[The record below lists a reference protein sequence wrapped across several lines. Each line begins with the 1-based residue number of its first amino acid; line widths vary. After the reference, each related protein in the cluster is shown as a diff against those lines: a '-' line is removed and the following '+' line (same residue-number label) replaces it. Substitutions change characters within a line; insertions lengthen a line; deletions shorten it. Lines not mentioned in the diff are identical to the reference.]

1 MPDGNER
8 TRKEWTLFLIL
19 ASLLFLAPLFL
30 GPLYETFRNRN
41 VYLLDETPCFDGAS
55 PDAGQLGMTEKPASY
70 RVLEWKRVP
79 YLPREFNNGH
89 WFPAEYVLNFYRIR
103 MEDGKEVWAS
113 PDLLVIDGKTEVF
126 TFTQERHLPVA
137 VSSLLGLLLTFVFGS
152 RILRKP
158 FAHGGRGSAGGFVL
172 TMYLIVF
179 LKQFF
184 LAAWLYLGNSVQIRL
199 TDERAYFRIACE
211 LFHGT
216 TEAWNYTVGYP
227 LLISPVLSLT
237 GISEAGMQK
246 AGELLSACNG
256 YVIMPL
262 CTVMLGIILYH
273 FSASLRRTF
282 YILCGLSL
290 IPFVIFPYENFPR
303 NFFFIWID
311 LPSLF
316 LSYKTYYTL
325 IWSGCNALSDPAS
338 NFFILLCILLGIFR
352 ARGTWRMMFLSA
364 VFAFAC
370 LIRINNIFF
379 APLIAFLFWES
390 NKDIF
395 QEKRFTVFWD
405 AVFCLAAFLI
415 VFLIQFLVNLRDFS
429 SPFIWPYALH
439 DTASQGFQLKTLLSG
454 GMTYFVK
461 CNLLL
466 FSFGIAA
473 MIFMKEKKSRILFIL
488 WTFPLTLF
496 FSGYVCFAASP
507 IRFIL
512 PALFGF
518 AAAIGCG
525 EFWNVTWNRRTLAGA
540 AGLLLLMILA
550 YNPYFHVFISTRLYH
565 SMSNAAHMDA
575 WFLIRMA
582 ALGICLAAT
591 LLAIRRKISV
601 PVCCWIAAF
610 SLFFIGSGELL
621 WGLSLLLL
629 VYGVWLFSKDV
640 CNALLFRSAKH

>member
-1 MPDGNER
+1 MPDGNKR

-30 GPLYETFRNRN
+30 EPVYETFRNRN
-41 VYLLDETPCFDGAS
+41 VYLLDGTPCFDGAF
-55 PDAGQLGMTEKPASY
+55 PEAGQICMTDKPASY

-79 YLPREFNNGH
+79 YLPRDFNNGH
-89 WFPAEYVLNFYRIR
+89 WFPAEYVLTFYRIQL
-103 MEDGKEVWAS
+103 EDGKEVWAS
-113 PDLLVIDGKTEVF
+113 PDLLVIDGRTEIF
-126 TFTQERHLPVA
+126 TFTQERHLPAA
-137 VSSLLGLLLTFVFGS
+137 VSALLGLLLTFLFGS
-152 RILRKP
+152 RILREP
-158 FAHGGRGSAGGFVL
+158 FAHGGRGSAGGFALVMCL
-172 TMYLIVF
+172 VVF

-184 LAAWLYLGNSVQIRL
+184 LAAWSFFGTSVQIRL
-199 TDERAYFRIACE
+199 TDERAYFRIAYE
-211 LFHGT
+211 LFHGA

-227 LLISPVLSLT
+227 LLVSPVLSVT
-237 GISEAGMQK
+237 GISEEGMQK

-256 YVIMPL
+256 YVVMPL

-290 IPFVIFPYENFPR
+290 IPFVVFPYENFPLSL
-303 NFFFIWID
+303 FSIWID
-311 LPSLF
+311 LPALF

-325 IWSGCNALSDPAS
+325 IGSGCNALSDPAS
-338 NFFILLCILLGIFR
+338 NFFVLLCILLGIFR

-364 VFAFAC
+364 IFAFAC

-379 APLIAFLFWES
+379 APLLAFLFWEG
-390 NKDIF
+390 NKDVF
-395 QEKRFTVFWD
+395 REKRF
-405 AVFCLAAFLI
+405 AVFRDAACCLAAFLI

-429 SPFIWPYALH
+429 SPFIWPYVLH
-439 DTASQGFQLKTLLSG
+439 DTASQGFQLKALLEG

-473 MIFMKEKKSRILFIL
+473 ILFMKEARLRILFIF
-488 WTFPLTLF
+488 WTLPLSLF

-512 PALFGF
+512 PVLFGL

-525 EFWNVTWNRRTLAGA
+525 EFWNAARNRRALTGA

-550 YNPYFHVFISTRLYH
+550 YNPYFHVFISARLYH
-565 SMSNAAHMDA
+565 SISGGAHLDA
-575 WFLIRMA
+575 WFVIRMA
-582 ALGICLAAT
+582 ALGISLAAV
-591 LLAIRRKISV
+591 LFAVRRKISV
-601 PVCCWIAAF
+601 PAGCWIAAF

-629 VYGVWLFSKDV
+629 IYGVWLFCKDV
-640 CNALLFRSAKH
+640 CRALFFRSVSH

>member
-1 MPDGNER
+1 M
-8 TRKEWTLFLIL
+8 
-19 ASLLFLAPLFL
+19 
-30 GPLYETFRNRN
+30 
-41 VYLLDETPCFDGAS
+41 
-55 PDAGQLGMTEKPASY
+55 
-70 RVLEWKRVP
+70 
-79 YLPREFNNGH
+79 
-89 WFPAEYVLNFYRIR
+89 
-103 MEDGKEVWAS
+103 
-113 PDLLVIDGKTEVF
+113 
-126 TFTQERHLPVA
+126 
-137 VSSLLGLLLTFVFGS
+137 
-152 RILRKP
+152 
-158 FAHGGRGSAGGFVL
+158 
-172 TMYLIVF
+172 
-179 LKQFF
+179 
-184 LAAWLYLGNSVQIRL
+184 
-199 TDERAYFRIACE
+199 
-211 LFHGT
+211 
-216 TEAWNYTVGYP
+216 
-227 LLISPVLSLT
+227 
-237 GISEAGMQK
+237 
-246 AGELLSACNG
+246 
-256 YVIMPL
+256 
-262 CTVMLGIILYH
+262 
-273 FSASLRRTF
+273 
-282 YILCGLSL
+282 
-290 IPFVIFPYENFPR
+290 
-303 NFFFIWID
+303 
-311 LPSLF
+311 
-316 LSYKTYYTL
+316 
-325 IWSGCNALSDPAS
+325 
-338 NFFILLCILLGIFR
+338 
-352 ARGTWRMMFLSA
+352 
-364 VFAFAC
+364 
-370 LIRINNIFF
+370 
-379 APLIAFLFWES
+379 
-390 NKDIF
+390 
-395 QEKRFTVFWD
+395 
-405 AVFCLAAFLI
+405 FCLAAFLI

-473 MIFMKEKKSRILFIL
+473 MIFMKERKLRILFIL
-488 WTFPLTLF
+488 WTLPLTLF

-512 PALFGF
+512 PALFGL